1 MRSILIVCFTSVALH
16 GCAASTPTDGGAP
29 TPSGEPTS
37 TPTAITSAI
46 SPDDPSLSMA
56 PCKADSECALTTHPG
71 CCACCPCAEIHAT
84 TIAQLKEQEEKC
96 SVVECSMQCDKASPT
111 CPRCVD
117 PAVEGMAAR
126 CISGTCT
133 LVER

>member
-1 MRSILIVCFTSVALH
+1 MRSLLIVCFTSVALH

-29 TPSGEPTS
+29 IPSGEPT
-37 TPTAITSAI
+37 TPTATATVI
-46 SPDDPSLSMA
+46 SPDDPSLSMDA
-56 PCKADSECALTTHPG
+56 CKVDSECALTTNPG
-71 CCACCPCAEIHAT
+71 CCSCCPCAPIHAT
-84 TIAQLKEQEEKC
+84 TIAQLKDQEEKC
-96 SVVECSMQCDKASPT
+96 AVVECSMQCGKERET

>member
-1 MRSILIVCFTSVALH
+1 MRSTLIVCFASASLL
-16 GCAASTPTDGGAP
+16 GCAASPPSDGGAP
-29 TPSGEPTS
+29 IPSGDPTAKPTS
-37 TPTAITSAI
+37 TATAM
-46 SPDDPSLSMA
+46 SPDDPRLSLA
-56 PCKADSECALTTHPG
+56 PCKVDSECALTTNPG
-71 CCACCPCAEIHAT
+71 CCACCPCAPIHAT

-96 SVVECSMQCDKASPT
+96 AVVECSMQCDNERET
-111 CPRCVD
+111 CPKCID